1 MELLL
6 QTIKNQ
12 IKKYKTELGNNL
24 LTKDV
29 ETLYDY
35 KKIHGMAQGLDKA
48 LEIINETIKKYQ
60 EGDIDEDDK

>member
-1 MELLL
+1 MELLI

-29 ETLYDY
+29 ETLHDY

-48 LEIINETIKKYQ
+48 LEIINETIK
-60 EGDIDEDDK
+60 

>member
-1 MELLL
+1 MELLI

-29 ETLYDY
+29 ETLHDY
-35 KKIHGMAQGLDKA
+35 KKIHGMEQGLDKA
-48 LEIINETIKKYQ
+48 LEIINETI
-60 EGDIDEDDK
+60 